1 MNVLFRNPLGITIE
15 RTDYKRRSAVKVHN
29 NGYNLRTYRF
39 NNVAEFESPYI
50 SWANLDQ
57 CGGWA
62 TSDAYL
68 NTAVQ
73 RSHKLFAQIV
83 HFDHREFETSDEVV
97 ITTGENHLTG
107 RGYLTHI
114 SRKGSL
120 ADYYDLAAVREH
132 YSRLGVVLTDNEWID
147 ILVHCCVELTE
158 FGTVDAPFDYVNA
171 STAVELIVT
180 GLLLGYPLES
190 TASIIEEWCL

>member
-1 MNVLFRNPLGITIE
+1 MTVLFRNPLGITIE
-15 RTDYKRRSAVKVHN
+15 RTDYAKRSKVRVHN
-29 NGYNLRTYRF
+29 NGYGLMTYRF

-62 TSDAYL
+62 TSEAYL

-73 RSHKLFAQIV
+73 RGHKLFAQIV
-83 HFDHREFETSDEVV
+83 HHRNDEISGSPEVV
-97 ITTGENHLTG
+97 VDSRPHG
-107 RGYLTHI
+107 RIPAYVTTHI
-114 SRKGSL
+114 CRKGSL

-132 YSRLGVVLTDNEWID
+132 YSRLGVILTDNEWID
-147 ILVHCCVELTE
+147 VLLHCSLELST

-190 TASIIEEWCL
+190 TASLIEEWYL

>member
-1 MNVLFRNPLGITIE
+1 MTVLFRNPLGITIE
-15 RTDYKRRSAVKVHN
+15 RTDYAKRSKVRVHN
-29 NGYNLRTYRF
+29 NGYGLMTYRF

-62 TSDAYL
+62 TSEAYL

-73 RSHKLFAQIV
+73 RGHKLFAQIPHFV
-83 HFDHREFETSDEVV
+83 HIEFERSDEVV
-97 ITTGENHLTG
+97 ITTGVNHRIG

-114 SRKGSL
+114 CRKGSL

-147 ILVHCCVELTE
+147 VLLHCSLELST
-158 FGTVDAPFDYVNA
+158 FGTVDAPFDYVHA

-190 TASIIEEWCL
+190 TASLIEEWYL